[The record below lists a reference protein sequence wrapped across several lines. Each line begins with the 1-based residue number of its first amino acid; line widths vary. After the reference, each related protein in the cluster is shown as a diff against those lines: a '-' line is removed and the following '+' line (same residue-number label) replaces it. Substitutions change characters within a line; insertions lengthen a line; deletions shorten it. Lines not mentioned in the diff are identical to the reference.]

1 MPARAAPQ
9 FLETFSCALPLLCVA
24 YEKRYDT
31 HRYAAI
37 PSDYFALRHS
47 RVSNAMSVPTVID
60 VAKLAGVS
68 VSTVSRILNGNT
80 RVAKDKQ
87 ALVEGAISQL
97 NFQPNLS
104 ARSLRGGSSKLIGVL
119 TQELQSPY
127 FTAGTIGIED
137 GLANTGYAP
146 VLMPTH
152 WNAEQ
157 EIERARL
164 LLARRVDALIILGGN
179 LRDEQ
184 VIELAKKIPVAV
196 TDRKLIAPNIQS
208 FYFDQIEGG
217 RMAVNHLIELGH
229 RRIAHIAGPPT
240 QSDSIERR
248 EGYFRAH
255 RDARL
260 SIDPNLLIDGDFME
274 PGGMRAM
281 TELLART
288 SNFTAVFCANDQTL
302 IGARLALYR
311 HKLRVP
317 EDISLVGFDDVP
329 QLMYLTP
336 PATTIRQP
344 TQEMGFAAARAV
356 LRALGADVEA
366 KAHPPLSLV
375 VRETTR
381 QLN

>member
-1 MPARAAPQ
+1 MS
-9 FLETFSCALPLLCVA
+9 T
-24 YEKRYDT
+24 
-31 HRYAAI
+31 
-37 PSDYFALRHS
+37 
-47 RVSNAMSVPTVID
+47 SNSTPTVID

-68 VSTVSRILNGNT
+68 ISTVSRILNGNA

-87 ALVEGAISQL
+87 ESVERAIAQL

-104 ARSLRGGSSKLIGVL
+104 ARSLRGGASKLIGVL

-127 FTAGTIGIED
+127 FTGGTTGIEE

-164 LLARRVDALIILGGN
+164 LLARRVDALIILGGS
-179 LRDEQ
+179 LSDEQ
-184 VIELAKKIPVAV
+184 IIELAKKIPVAV
-196 TDRKLIAPNIQS
+196 TDRKLEAPNVHS

-229 RRIAHIAGPPT
+229 TRIAHIAGSPT

-248 EGYFRAH
+248 EGYLRAH
-255 RDARL
+255 RDANL
-260 SIDPNLLIDGDFME
+260 NIDPKLLVDGDFLE
-274 PGGMRAM
+274 TGGMRAM
-281 TELLART
+281 SELLDRT
-288 SNFTAVFCANDQTL
+288 TDFTAVFCANDQTL
-302 IGARLALYR
+302 IGARLVLYR
-311 HKLRVP
+311 RNLRVP
-317 EDISLVGFDDVP
+317 EDISLVGFDDVS

-344 TQEMGFAAARAV
+344 IQEMGFAAARAV
-356 LRALGADVEA
+356 LRALGAEVEA
-366 KAHPPLSLV
+366 REHPPLSLI

-381 QLN
+381 RLK

>member
-1 MPARAAPQ
+1 MSTPNPA
-9 FLETFSCALPLLCVA
+9 
-24 YEKRYDT
+24 
-31 HRYAAI
+31 
-37 PSDYFALRHS
+37 
-47 RVSNAMSVPTVID
+47 PTVID

-68 VSTVSRILNGNT
+68 ISTVSRILNGNS
-80 RVAKDKQ
+80 RVAKEKQ
-87 ALVEGAISQL
+87 EAVARAIAQL
-97 NFQPNLS
+97 NFEPNLS
-104 ARSLRGGSSKLIGVL
+104 ARSLRGGASKLIGVL

-152 WNAEQ
+152 WNVDQ

-179 LRDEQ
+179 LSDEQ
-184 VIELAKKIPVAV
+184 IIELAKKIPVAV
-196 TDRKLIAPNIQS
+196 TDRKLEAPNIHS
-208 FYFDQIEGG
+208 FYFDQVEGG
-217 RMAVNHLIELGH
+217 RLAVNHLIELGH

-248 EGYFRAH
+248 EGYLRAH
-255 RDARL
+255 RDANL
-260 SIDPNLLIDGDFME
+260 SIDPKLLVDGNFLE
-274 PGGMRAM
+274 TGGVRGML
-281 TELLART
+281 ELLERT
-288 SNFTAVFCANDQTL
+288 RDFTAVFCANDQTL

-311 HKLRVP
+311 KNLRVP
-317 EDISLVGFDDVP
+317 EDVSLVGFDDIP

-366 KAHPPLSLV
+366 RTHPPLSLV
-375 VRETTR
+375 IRETTR
-381 QLN
+381 ALT